1 VQLAGLYL
9 PNRIARYFFV
19 AMDDVMGHAAFKT
32 LLKQAGLLDYINQ
45 LPPDNL
51 AKEFDFA
58 SMTAL
63 NIALEDS
70 YGIRGGRGMTL
81 RVGRASFS
89 LGLRTFGA
97 MAGMSDPAFR
107 ALPRDECCWIGLKA
121 LANIYNTFSDQHCE
135 VEQTADSFQ
144 FIVDHSATAWG
155 RKSEKPVCHALAGIV
170 QECMRWSSNGHEYY
184 VYETACTAC
193 GDPRCVFTINKT
205 PIG

>member
-19 AMDDVMGHAAFKT
+19 AMDDVMGQAAFKT
-32 LLKQAGLLDYINQ
+32 LLKQAGLLSYVNE

-51 AKEFDFA
+51 VKEFDFA

-107 ALPRDECCWIGLKA
+107 ALPRDECCFIGLKA

-135 VEQTADSFQ
+135 VEQTPESFR

-170 QECMRWSSNGHEYY
+170 QECMRWASNGHEYY

-193 GDPRCVFTINKT
+193 GDPRCVFVINKT

>member
-1 VQLAGLYL
+1 MQLAGLYL

-19 AMDDVMGHAAFKT
+19 AMDDVMGQAAFKT
-32 LLKQAGLLDYINQ
+32 LLKQAELFNYINE
-45 LPPDNL
+45 LPPDNM
-51 AKEFDFA
+51 AKQFDFA

-89 LGLRTFGA
+89 LGLRNFGA

-107 ALPRDECCWIGLKA
+107 ALPRDECCFIGLKA

-135 VEQTADSFQ
+135 VEQTTDSFR
-144 FIVDHSATAWG
+144 FIVDNSATAWG

-184 VYETACTAC
+184 VFETACTAC
-193 GDPRCVFTINKT
+193 GDPRCIFVINKA

>member
-1 VQLAGLYL
+1 
-9 PNRIARYFFV
+9 
-19 AMDDVMGHAAFKT
+19 MDDVMGQAAFKT
-32 LLKQAGLLDYINQ
+32 LLKQAGLLSYVNE

-51 AKEFDFA
+51 VKEFDFA

-107 ALPRDECCWIGLKA
+107 ALPRDECCFIGLKA

-135 VEQTADSFQ
+135 VEQTPESFR

-170 QECMRWSSNGHEYY
+170 QECMRWASNGHEYY

-193 GDPRCVFTINKT
+193 GDPRCVFVINKT

>member
-1 VQLAGLYL
+1 
-9 PNRIARYFFV
+9 
-19 AMDDVMGHAAFKT
+19 MGQATFKT
-32 LLKQAGLLDYINQ
+32 LLKQAGLLGYVNE
-45 LPPDNL
+45 LPPDNM
-51 AKEFDFA
+51 AKQFDFA

-107 ALPRDECCWIGLKA
+107 ALPRDECCFIGLKA

-135 VEQTADSFQ
+135 VEQTTDNFR

-170 QECMRWSSNGHEYY
+170 QECMRWASNGHEYY
-184 VYETACTAC
+184 VFETACTAC
-193 GDPRCVFTINKT
+193 GDPRCEFVINKV

>member
-1 VQLAGLYL
+1 MQLAGLYL

-19 AMDDVMGHAAFKT
+19 AMDDVMGQAAFKT
-32 LLKQAGLLDYINQ
+32 LLKQAGLHTYVKD

-63 NIALEDS
+63 NMALEDS
-70 YGIRGGRGMTL
+70 YGIRGGRGMAL

-89 LGLRTFGA
+89 LGLRNFGA

-107 ALPRDECCWIGLKA
+107 ALPRDEAGFIGLKA
-121 LANIYNTFSDQHCE
+121 LANIYNTFSDQHCT
-135 VEQTADSFQ
+135 VEQSPEHFR
-144 FIVDHSATAWG
+144 FIVEKSATAWG
-155 RKSEKPVCHALAGIV
+155 RKSEKPVCHPLAGIV
-170 QECMRWSSNGHEYY
+170 QECIRWASNGHEYLIH
-184 VYETACTAC
+184 ETACAAC
-193 GDPRCVFTINKT
+193 GDPRCIFEINKT